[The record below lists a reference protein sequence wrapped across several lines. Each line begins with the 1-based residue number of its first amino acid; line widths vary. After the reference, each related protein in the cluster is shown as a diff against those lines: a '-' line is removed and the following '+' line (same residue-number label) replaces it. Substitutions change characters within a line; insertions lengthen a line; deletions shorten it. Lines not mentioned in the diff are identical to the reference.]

1 MTEIRQASAR
11 AMAALGTVPRELAVV
26 MRPEL
31 PSLLKE
37 MAEEIVAALPEYRH
51 LLEGP
56 DAELVHLGIKQ
67 NVTAFVN
74 QVAAP
79 HANTELRDEICR
91 SFGRFEAYQG
101 RSLDVLQDAYRIG
114 CQVALRRAREV
125 GHRYRL
131 SAAVL
136 MSFADALFAYMGE
149 IAELSR
155 EGYLRAMSEMGEE
168 PDGRRRRL
176 MQRILSGGGAHDSA
190 LAELAEQVGWPLPEE
205 ITPVALHRDSSPNRA
220 ALDRRV
226 LADLVSPEP
235 YLLLPGPLD
244 AAGRAFLAGA
254 LGGCRAAVGPT
265 VPLAKAS
272 DSLRWARH
280 TLVLVDV
287 GVIPDGAPTLTEG
300 NLLTLWLLSDP
311 ALVSELSRRYL
322 APLADHTATQ
332 RRRLL
337 ETLHVW
343 LTSRGTAAQIA
354 EQLGVHPQTFRY
366 RMRLL
371 ERIFGE
377 QLTDPT
383 LRFATEVALRALA
396 LRDPDA
402 PPTTVPPPVAH
413 GLRPVARPPGPMPPA
428 VSRRDAL
435 DR

>member
-11 AMAALGTVPRELAVV
+11 SMAALRTVPRELAVV

-37 MAEEIVAALPEYRH
+37 MTAEIVAALPEYRH
-51 LLEGP
+51 LFDGP
-56 DAELVHLGIKQ
+56 DAELIHLGIKQ

-79 HANTELRDEICR
+79 SANTELRDEICR

-131 SAAVL
+131 SASVL

-155 EGYLRAMSEMGEE
+155 EGYLRAMIEMGEE

-176 MQRILSGGGAHDSA
+176 MQRILSGVGTADGS
-190 LAELAEQVGWPLPEE
+190 LAELADQVGWPLPEE
-205 ITPVALHRDSSPNRA
+205 VTPVALRRDVLPSRT
-220 ALDRRV
+220 ALDRQV

-235 YLLLPGPLD
+235 SLLLPGQLD
-244 AAGRAFLAGA
+244 SEAREFLAEA
-254 LGGCRAAVGPT
+254 LKGCRAAVGPT
-265 VPLAKAS
+265 VALAKAA
-272 DSLRWARH
+272 DGLRWARH
-280 TLVLVDV
+280 TLVLVDM
-287 GVIPDGAPTLTEG
+287 GVIGDAEPTYTEG

-311 ALVSELSRRYL
+311 ALVGELTRRCL
-322 APLADHTATQ
+322 APLAEYTTTQ

-354 EQLGVHPQTFRY
+354 AQLGVHPQTFRY
-366 RMRLL
+366 RMRML
-371 ERIFGE
+371 ERIFGDR
-377 QLTDPT
+377 LTDPT
-383 LRFATEVALRALA
+383 QRFAIEIALRALA

-402 PPTTVPPPVAH
+402 ETVPANGGTPRH
-413 GLRPVARPPGPMPPA
+413 DLLGT
-428 VSRRDAL
+428 
-435 DR
+435 

>member
-1 MTEIRQASAR
+1 MTEIRQASVR
-11 AMAALGTVPRELAVV
+11 ATAALSAVPRELAVV

-37 MAEEIVAALPEYRH
+37 MTEEIIAALPEYRH

-79 HANTELRDEICR
+79 QANTELRDEICR

-155 EGYLRAMSEMGEE
+155 EGYLRAMIDMGEE

-176 MQRILSGGGAHDSA
+176 MQRILTGAVGSDSA

-205 ITPVALHRDSSPNRA
+205 ITPVALRRENVPSRA
-220 ALDRRV
+220 VFDRHV
-226 LADLVSPEP
+226 LADLGCPEP

-244 AAGRAFLAGA
+244 GPGRALLAGA

-265 VPLAKAS
+265 VPLARAA

-280 TLVLVDV
+280 TLVLVDL

-311 ALVSELSRRYL
+311 ALVAELSRRCL
-322 APLADHTATQ
+322 APLAEYTATQ

-383 LRFATEVALRALA
+383 QRFATEVALRALA

-402 PPTTVPPPVAH
+402 EPATAAPTVVPPGVPGIRPLV
-413 GLRPVARPPGPMPPA
+413 RPVPGT
-428 VSRRDAL
+428 AL
-435 DR
+435 HSGN

>member
-1 MTEIRQASAR
+1 MTETRQASAR
-11 AMAALGTVPRELAVV
+11 SMAALRTVPPELAVV

-37 MAEEIVAALPEYRH
+37 MTAEIVAALPEYKH
-51 LLEGP
+51 LFDGP

-79 HANTELRDEICR
+79 TANTELRDEICR

-131 SAAVL
+131 SASVL

-155 EGYLRAMSEMGEE
+155 EGYLRAMIEMGEE

-176 MQRILSGGGAHDSA
+176 MQRILTGAGAGDSA
-190 LAELAEQVGWPLPEE
+190 LAELAEQVGWPLPDEV
-205 ITPVALHRDSSPNRA
+205 TPVALHRDGLPSRSGF
-220 ALDRRV
+220 DRHV
-226 LADLVSPEP
+226 LADLVAPEP
-235 YLLLPGPLD
+235 YLLLPGRLD
-244 AAGRAFLAGA
+244 DTARAFLASA
-254 LGGCRAAVGPT
+254 LAGCRAAVGPT
-265 VPLAKAS
+265 VALSKAA

-287 GVIPDGAPTLTEG
+287 GVIPDTEPTYTEG

-311 ALVSELSRRYL
+311 ALVGELSRRCL
-322 APLADHTATQ
+322 APLAAYTATQ

-377 QLTDPT
+377 QLTDPAQ
-383 LRFATEVALRALA
+383 RFATEIALRALA

-402 PPTTVPPPVAH
+402 EPAAAPGGATGGGAGG
-413 GLRPVARPPGPMPPA
+413 GLR
-428 VSRRDAL
+428 RDPL
-435 DR
+435 GG

>member
-1 MTEIRQASAR
+1 MTEIRQASVR
-11 AMAALGTVPRELAVV
+11 ATAALGSVPRELAVV

-37 MAEEIVAALPEYRH
+37 MTEEIVAALPEYRH

-79 HANTELRDEICR
+79 QANTELRDEICR

-155 EGYLRAMSEMGEE
+155 EGYLRAMIEMGEE

-176 MQRILSGGGAHDSA
+176 MQRILTGAGGSDST

-205 ITPVALHRDSSPNRA
+205 ITPVALRRDNAPSRA
-220 ALDRRV
+220 GLDRHV
-226 LADLVSPEP
+226 LADLGCPEP

-244 AAGRAFLAGA
+244 AAGSALLTGA
-254 LGGCRAAVGPT
+254 LGGCRAAIGPT
-265 VPLAKAS
+265 VPLARAA

-287 GVIPDGAPTLTEG
+287 GVIPDGAPTMTEG

-311 ALVSELSRRYL
+311 ALIGELSRRCL
-322 APLADHTATQ
+322 APLAEHTATQ

-383 LRFATEVALRALA
+383 QRFATEVALRALA
-396 LRDPDA
+396 LRDPDTDPA
-402 PPTTVPPPVAH
+402 PATGHA
-413 GLRPVARPPGPMPPA
+413 LRPVVRPPSPVAGTP
-428 VSRRDAL
+428 L
-435 DR
+435 GGEN